1 MFQDVRALRSRA
13 ELSRCL
19 PAAVQAQ
26 AGAAH
31 GPHGGHSSRQGPVN
45 SGGMPGKPKHL
56 GVPNG
61 RMVSVGSRPGPWGGG
76 GHTQGGAQEAH
87 PAGLGKSLHAAS
99 GQEKLGYKQEQAVGP
114 GALP

>member
-1 MFQDVRALRSRA
+1 M
-13 ELSRCL
+13 
-19 PAAVQAQ
+19 
-26 AGAAH
+26 
-31 GPHGGHSSRQGPVN
+31 N

-76 GHTQGGAQEAH
+76 GHTQGGAQEAQ

-99 GQEKLGYKQEQAVGP
+99 GREKLGTNRSRQGDLGLSP
-114 GALP
+114 